1 MLPAGDS
8 ATLIALDGATVSSVF
23 RQIERIPS
31 DATHLV
37 LSAGGNDALW
47 MAGNIFSPET
57 PDVRTSLRRIAEL
70 LTDFKIE
77 YRRLICHLR
86 ALRLPLVT
94 CTIYDSVP
102 GLDASEI
109 AGLCVFNDTITR
121 TAFEFGTTLIDL
133 RTICNESSDYAPVS
147 RIEPS
152 ASVGGKYT
160 MESVSRSKHD
170 LISGVEAVPLGC
182 IRSHQKAAGRFSLAS
197 SRSIS
202 LLGAHF
208 GNVARYS

>member
-77 YRRLICHLR
+77 YRRLICDLR

-102 GLDASEI
+102 GLDAS
-109 AGLCVFNDTITR
+109 
-121 TAFEFGTTLIDL
+121 
-133 RTICNESSDYAPVS
+133 
-147 RIEPS
+147 
-152 ASVGGKYT
+152 
-160 MESVSRSKHD
+160 
-170 LISGVEAVPLGC
+170 
-182 IRSHQKAAGRFSLAS
+182 
-197 SRSIS
+197 
-202 LLGAHF
+202 
-208 GNVARYS
+208 